1 MSVVVKFGGTSIA
14 TADALERVARIVR
27 GCTGER
33 IVVVSA
39 TAGTTN
45 ALIEASRTAARGDL
59 VGAEAAMTRLA
70 AAHDDLLRRSA
81 RGDEEAAASLDELA
95 QRAKALVRSVAI
107 LHECS
112 ARTQDAIAAYG
123 ELASSAIV
131 AAALRAHG
139 LDAVALP
146 ATRIVVTDDAF
157 GNAAPAFEETYA
169 RARSE
174 LGPLVR
180 AGKVPVV
187 TGFIG
192 ATREGVTTTLGR
204 GASDYSA
211 AIIAAALRADEC
223 LIYTDVS
230 GVMSADPRMVEGARP
245 LPQLSY
251 AEAAEL
257 SYFGAKVLHPRAVLP
272 AIELGIP
279 VRILNT
285 FAPDEPGTTITRQAA
300 PDGPIVKATT
310 SLGGLGLLTV
320 QGAGMSGIPGFA
332 AKVFDTTAAEGVSV
346 LMISQASSENS
357 ICIVVPADTAD
368 RLKTALERM
377 LAKEL
382 AHHDIERVSVER
394 PIAVVAAVGEGMQ
407 GTPGV
412 AGRVFGALGR
422 AGVNVIAIAQG
433 SSELNISFCVSEAD
447 QAKAVR
453 AVHEEFQGSSVVAS
467 ASAASRAALVR

>member
-1 MSVVVKFGGTSIA
+1 MTLVLKFGGTSVA
-14 TADALERVARIVR
+14 TVDALERVARIVR
-27 GCTGER
+27 GAPGDR
-33 IVVVSA
+33 VVVVSA

-45 ALIEASRTAARGDL
+45 ALLETARAAATGDV
-59 VGAEAAMTRLA
+59 VGAEETMLRLA
-70 AAHDDLLRRSA
+70 ASHGELLRKAA
-81 RGDEEAAASLDELA
+81 RTGAGDAGAALDDLA
-95 QRAKALVRSVAI
+95 QRLKALVRSVGI

-112 ARTQDAIAAYG
+112 ARSQDAIVSYG
-123 ELASSAIV
+123 ELASAEIV
-131 AAALRAHG
+131 GAALRSHG
-139 LDAVALP
+139 LDAQAVP
-146 ATRIVVTDDAF
+146 ATRVVVTDDAF

-169 RARSE
+169 RARAE
-174 LGPLVR
+174 LAAMLRRGQI
-180 AGKVPVV
+180 PVV

-204 GASDYSA
+204 GASDYTA
-211 AIIAAALRADEC
+211 AILAAALGADEC

-245 LPQLSY
+245 LPRLSY

-272 AIELGIP
+272 AVEAGIP

-285 FAPDEPGTTITRQAA
+285 FAPDEPGTTITEE
-300 PDGPIVKATT
+300 PSIDGTIVKATT

-357 ICIVVPADTAD
+357 ICLVVPADTAD
-368 RLKTALERM
+368 RLKSALERM

-382 AHHDIERVSVER
+382 AHHDIERVTVER
-394 PIAVVAAVGEGMQ
+394 PIAVVAAVGDGMR

-412 AGRVFGALGR
+412 AARVFGALGR

-433 SSELNISFCVSEAD
+433 SSELNISFCVAESD
-447 QAKAVR
+447 QASAVR
-453 AVHEEFQGSSVVAS
+453 AIHEEFHTN
-467 ASAASRAALVR
+467 R